1 LRPVWR
7 FLSAVAYDF
16 GTSEVGLA
24 AFQILNEWAWLT
36 AYQFEHKEGL
46 PFMGQSLCQLVGI
59 AKETSVVRGQ
69 CLGGYSHPVDDVG
82 FFM

>member
-1 LRPVWR
+1 MS
-7 FLSAVAYDF
+7 LSAY
-16 GTSEVGLA
+16 
-24 AFQILNEWAWLT
+24 QILHEGTWLT